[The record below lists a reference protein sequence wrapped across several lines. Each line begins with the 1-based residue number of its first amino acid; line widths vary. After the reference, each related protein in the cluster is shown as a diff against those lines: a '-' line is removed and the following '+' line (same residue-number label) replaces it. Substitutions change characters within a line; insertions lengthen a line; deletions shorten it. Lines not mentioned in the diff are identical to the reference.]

1 MQSKR
6 LFKLPPLK
14 LHART
19 TLVTSG
25 VLIGVFAVI
34 AYFSDLAMTR
44 LSDQQERQQA
54 QLLATR
60 VADTVEHHIK
70 RQKIRIERRRKREQT
85 PDEPETTT
93 TIPDWADVQEEIEDT
108 IAKTNPQLTE
118 VRVFQ
123 RVAPG
128 KWVEAIRMP
137 VDADPLRPEEE
148 KTASQQIDTATVVS
162 VRQQGSNRL
171 ITAAA
176 GLKVLDAGGPTHFG
190 TVSLVLTFD
199 EGHSSAAELR
209 RLMWPLM
216 LLAIISITLMTYFL
230 FRHMV
235 YRPIDSLLLAMSKA
249 EKGDLAAEVES
260 AASDEI
266 GLLTS
271 RFNRMLGRIREMTE
285 QLNVE
290 QRRLE
295 ERVHEATA
303 EIADRKEQLEE
314 ANLRLFEMQRQLT
327 QLERLAAAGQLAA
340 QFAHEVGTPLN
351 LISGHV
357 QLLRARARDER
368 MIQRLDIIAGQIDRI
383 TDIVRSMLDSTR
395 RPVPQLESV
404 DINSVLAQILDAT
417 QPTLVARNV
426 ELRTEMSEGLPPID
440 ADADQLQQ
448 VFINLINNSLDAMP
462 LGGELRVSTALER
475 DVVVIALT
483 DSGEGIAEDQIDLI
497 FDPLFSTKH
506 SRGTGLGLT
515 IVKQI
520 ISEHSGEVEVESEP
534 GKQTTFRIRLPRHAP
549 AAVAGNG
556 ARQSEP
562 VGAASV
568 DDIEQRPLALEAPA
582 LVDE

>member
-6 LFKLPPLK
+6 SFKLPPLK
-14 LHART
+14 LHTRT

-25 VLIGVFAVI
+25 VLVIVFAVI
-34 AYFSDLAMTR
+34 AILSDLAITKV
-44 LSDQQERQQA
+44 SDRQERDQA

-70 RQKIRIERRRKREQT
+70 RQKIRIERRKNRSQQVEE
-85 PDEPETTT
+85 EPEATT
-93 TIPDWADVQEEIEDT
+93 TIPDWSDVHEEIADA
-108 IAKTNPQLTE
+108 IAPTNPQLTE

-123 RVAPG
+123 RKGPG
-128 KWVEAIRMP
+128 RWEEAFRMP
-137 VDADPLRPEEE
+137 VDAGPLSPEEE
-148 KTASQQIDTATVVS
+148 KAASQQIDTSKVAS
-162 VRQQGSNRL
+162 VRQEGTKKL
-171 ITAAA
+171 ITATA
-176 GLKVLDAGGPTHFG
+176 GIDVLDASGPTHFG
-190 TVSLVLTFD
+190 TVNVLLTFD
-199 EGHSSAAELR
+199 ESHSSAAELR

-235 YRPIDSLLLAMSKA
+235 YKPIDSLLVAMSRA
-249 EKGDLAAEVES
+249 EEGDLAAEVEP
-260 AASDEI
+260 AAPVEI

-271 RFNRMLGRIREMTE
+271 RFNRMLGRIRQMTQ
-285 QLNVE
+285 QLNLD

-295 ERVHEATA
+295 DRVHEATA

-314 ANLRLFEMQRQLT
+314 ANLSLFEMQRQLT

-368 MIQRLDIIAGQIDRI
+368 VIQRLDIIAGQIDRI
-383 TDIVRSMLDSTR
+383 TNIVRSMLDSTR
-395 RPVPQLESV
+395 RPVPRLESV
-404 DINSVLAQILDAT
+404 DINSLLAHILDAT
-417 QPTLVARNV
+417 QPTLMARNV
-426 ELRTEMSEGLPPID
+426 ELKTAISDGLPSIE

-462 LGGELRVSTALER
+462 LGGELRVSTALEGNS
-475 DVVVIALT
+475 VVMELA
-483 DSGEGIAEDQIDLI
+483 DSGEGIAEDQLDLI
-497 FDPLFSTKH
+497 FDPLFSTKRG
-506 SRGTGLGLT
+506 RGTGLGLT

-520 ISEHSGEVEVESEP
+520 ISEHNGEVDVESDP
-534 GKQTTFRIRLPRHAP
+534 GRQTIFRIRLPLKA
-549 AAVAGNG
+549 
-556 ARQSEP
+556 SEVR
-562 VGAASV
+562 VGKEETRASGV
-568 DDIEQRPLALEAPA
+568 DDLLRSEQVELAVNVSA